1 AEYMNRP
8 LYEIIATLLHEM
20 VHLYNLV
27 NKIQDVSRN
36 GTYHNKKFK
45 EASEK
50 FGLIVKHDKMIGWSI
65 TTLQEKTRQLIDSF
79 NINEAAFD
87 IFRIDIFSID
97 EEDPE
102 GNKNGKRKSSSRKYV
117 CNNCGAIVR
126 ATKELSIICGK
137 CKQEFQLEE

>member
-1 AEYMNRP
+1 
-8 LYEIIATLLHEM
+8 
-20 VHLYNLV
+20 
-27 NKIQDVSRN
+27 
-36 GTYHNKKFK
+36 
-45 EASEK
+45 
-50 FGLIVKHDKMIGWSI
+50 MIGWSI

-87 IFRIDIFSID
+87 IFRIDIFRIDIFSID

-117 CNNCGAIVR
+117 CNSCGAIVR